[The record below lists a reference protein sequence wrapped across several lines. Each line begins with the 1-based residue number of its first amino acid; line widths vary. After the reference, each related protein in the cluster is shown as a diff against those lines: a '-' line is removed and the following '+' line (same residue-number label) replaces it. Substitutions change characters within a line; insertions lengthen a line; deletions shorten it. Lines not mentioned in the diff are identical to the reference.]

1 MAELVDSNAD
11 ILMTYK
17 DDVNGGPPAVSEP
30 HSDAWLHKV
39 FVCHSLAVFTTGMDK
54 RGSFVNFSEPGHIH
68 FVYNLSPCA
77 AAWQQSQSM

>member
-1 MAELVDSNAD
+1 MRMAELVDSDAD

-39 FVCHSLAVFTTGMDK
+39 FVRYSLAVFTTGHGQM
-54 RGSFVNFSEPGHIH
+54 GLFCQF
-68 FVYNLSPCA
+68 
-77 AAWQQSQSM
+77 